1 MQREADN
8 GADCKPQKHR
18 DQKADAVTCDGL
30 TGRGLLDRPV
40 DRIECSVEREQHD
53 EQERDESR
61 EVGARAYND
70 AVCLYERAPR
80 RAAWKRVQQAPTAPG
95 KWPEILALTVQGQT
109 CWRGSRSA
117 VAPNAK
123 TPPSGGPGGVF
134 LVRELRMPNS
144 CRGL

>member
-40 DRIECSVEREQHD
+40 DPIECSVEREQHD
-53 EQERDESR
+53 EQERDKSR
-61 EVGARAYND
+61 DVGARADNV
-70 AVCLYERAPR
+70 AVCLYERAPDGQLGS
-80 RAAWKRVQQAPTAPG
+80 ACSQAPSAPG
-95 KWPEILALTVQGQT
+95 NWPEILALPVQGQT

-123 TPPSGGPGGVF
+123 TPPGGGPGGVF
-134 LVRELRMPNS
+134 VVRELRMPNS